1 MMLLNLQS
9 RAVLSLY
16 KLEAKET
23 ELIYFQIAY
32 EDLPHLGPDHKKTFS
47 CQVTVGETCFE
58 EGLGASKILA
68 KKNAA
73 LNALKGLFDM
83 PVELALKPGATNK
96 EEMAVERH
104 PVSILNEYG
113 QKKGVKVTM

>member
-1 MMLLNLQS
+1 M
-9 RAVLSLY
+9 
-16 KLEAKET
+16 
-23 ELIYFQIAY
+23 IYFQIVY

-83 PVELALKPGATNK
+83 PVELALKPGDVNK
-96 EEMAVERH
+96 GGMVERH
-104 PVSILNEYG
+104 PVSILNEHG
-113 QKKGVKVTM
+113 QKKGVKVTT